1 MRFTKLYLL
10 AAAVFPVL
18 LTSTGTIPR
27 LTAAGENVLPSAY
40 GEILY
45 STNEQSP
52 RHLYIVGIS
61 HSDTLTGAKSP
72 YTPRVEA
79 EIYRIGAW
87 LARNKGVEIILP
99 EGFFAVKPKISP
111 RPEKRS
117 KMGLEVCPTEEDMR
131 LLEQVLSVNSRSI
144 NAEMLLSEN
153 FHLELRQIE
162 DRELYRTVN
171 QGIRKLAECTNLQQH
186 FLLRSELDYHQN
198 RRVGAMLQKV
208 PRVVDNVYESG
219 HVEKERAL
227 FTIGLSHIP
236 SILRFVREKKLA
248 ISCPP
253 FTPDRSKYEP
263 CSDELELTKEEF
275 GITVIIPRAL
285 ANDSRLMKRHRIKAS

>member
-1 MRFTKLYLL
+1 M
-10 AAAVFPVL
+10 
-18 LTSTGTIPR
+18 TSAGTVPR
-27 LTAAGENVLPSAY
+27 LTAAEQAVLPAAY

-45 STNEQSP
+45 SANEQSP

-87 LARNKGVEIILP
+87 LARNKGVEILLP
-99 EGFFAVKPKISP
+99 EGFFAAKPKVLP
-111 RPEKRS
+111 RSDKPPRTD
-117 KMGLEVCPTEEDMR
+117 LELCPTEEDMK
-131 LLEQVLSVNSRSI
+131 LLEQELSVNSRSI

-153 FHLELRQIE
+153 YHLELRQIE

-171 QGIRKLAECTNLQQH
+171 QGIRKLAECTDLQQH

-198 RRVGAMLQKV
+198 RRVGAMLQKI
-208 PRVVDNVYESG
+208 PQVVDNVFESG
-219 HVEKERAL
+219 NVKKERAL

-263 CSDELELTKEEF
+263 CSDELELTKEDF
-275 GITVIIPRAL
+275 GVTIILPRAL
-285 ANDSRLMKRHRIKAS
+285 ADDSRLMKRHRIKAS